1 MKLKDFALKL
11 ILTPLLWRVTRM
23 PGRNHKGALRAL
35 TNDESDI
42 REALR
47 SHVDKLAVEIGER
60 SLKRPEGLH
69 AAAKWISNTFWAMGY
84 EPQYQQFEVSGVKQE
99 NVILE
104 IRGATKPQEIVVI
117 GAHYDTV
124 AGTPGADDNASGVAV
139 LLELARLFRGRTPAR
154 TLRLVAFANEENPGT
169 GAETMGSY
177 YYAKLCKERRENVV
191 GMLSLEMLGVY
202 SDEEGSQRYP
212 YPFSLFYPTVG
223 NFLGFVG
230 NTASRELVHKC
241 IGSFRRHTSFPSE
254 GCAAP
259 QKYSDINR
267 SDHWCFWEFGY
278 PALMVTDTSNFRYPL
293 YHTGK
298 DTPDKLDFDR
308 MARVAAGLA
317 RVTEDLVNR

>member
-11 ILTPLLWRVTRM
+11 ILTPFLWRVIRM
-23 PGRNHKGALRAL
+23 PGRSYSGALRPL
-35 TNDESDI
+35 MSDETEL

-60 SLKRPEGLH
+60 SLKRPEGLY
-69 AAAKWISNTFWAMGY
+69 AAEKWITNMFWAMGY
-84 EPQYQQFEVSGVKQE
+84 EPQFQRFEVAGVSQN
-99 NVILE
+99 NVIVE
-104 IRGATKPQEIVVI
+104 IRGASKPDEIVVI

-124 AGTPGADDNASGVAV
+124 STTPGADDNASGVAV
-139 LLELARLFRGRTPAR
+139 LLELARLFRNKRPAR

-177 YYAKLCKERRENVV
+177 HYARLCKERRENVV

-202 SDEEGSQRYP
+202 SDAPNSQRYP

-230 NTASRELVHKC
+230 NTTSRELVHKC

-259 QKYSDINR
+259 QKYADINR

-278 PALMVTDTSNFRYPL
+278 QALMVTDTSNFRYPL
-293 YHTGK
+293 YHTGD

-317 RVTEDLVNR
+317 RVTDDLVNR